1 MIGRPPRSTLFP
13 YTTLFGSGGRLCV
26 VAGVGEGD
34 LEGPL
39 AGAADD
45 VEFEGAAACR
55 RERVEQ
61 VIGGAGWLAR
71 GRHDQV
77 ARAEAGAGGGAGC
90 RDLAD
95 EQAVGVGEAD
105 GPAQPPGP
113 LPRGDGD
120 AQPRRWRRFAA
131 GERLGA
137 ASPWLVRGGG
147 RGR

>member
-34 LEGPL
+34 LGGPL

-77 ARAEAGAGGGAGC
+77 ARGEAGAGGGAGGC
-90 RDLAD
+90 DRAD
-95 EQAVGVGEAD
+95 EPAGGVRGAD
-105 GPAQPPGP
+105 GPARAPGHVA
-113 LPRGDGD
+113 RGDG
-120 AQPRRWRRFAA
+120 
-131 GERLGA
+131 
-137 ASPWLVRGGG
+137 GG
-147 RGR
+147 R